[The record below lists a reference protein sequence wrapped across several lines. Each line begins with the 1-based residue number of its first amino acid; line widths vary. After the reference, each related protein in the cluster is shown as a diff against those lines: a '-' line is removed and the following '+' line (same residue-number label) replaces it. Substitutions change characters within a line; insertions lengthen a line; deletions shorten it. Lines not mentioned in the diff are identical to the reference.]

1 MFLDDVERPCRE
13 RTDTVI
19 DLLGALPAATFQ
31 LKTELR
37 AVADRVA
44 A

>member
-1 MFLDDVERPCRE
+1 MFFDDVERPCCE

-19 DLLGALPAATFQ
+19 DLLGALPAVTFQ
-31 LKTELR
+31 LTTELR
-37 AVADRVA
+37 AVAVRVA